1 MAERLGRL
9 FADHDALLMPIMSQP
24 AVPAGVMEGR
34 GATVTYLWETSW
46 VPFSVIW
53 NATGQPAASIPA
65 GFSAGGLPLAV
76 QLVGRRDEEA
86 TLLAVASQLE
96 RERRWTDRR
105 PPSFR

>member
-1 MAERLGRL
+1 
-9 FADHDALLMPIMSQP
+9 MPVMSQP

-34 GATVTYLWETSW
+34 GATATYLWETSW

-53 NATGQPAASIPA
+53 NSTGQPAASIPA
-65 GFSAGGLPLAV
+65 GFSSTGLPLAV

-96 RERRWTDRR
+96 DERRWTDRR
-105 PPSFR
+105 PPLTA